1 MDIDSKSRQILVK
14 FANTSLKLK
23 LIKTAFYLKNTSY
36 TIGIDKTIEER
47 NSYKTLLRQKK
58 ELKKEEMSAG

>member
-1 MDIDSKSRQILVK
+1 MDTDSKSRPILVK

-36 TIGIDKTIEER
+36 SIGIDKTIEER

-58 ELKKEEMSAG
+58 ELKTEEMSAG

>member
-1 MDIDSKSRQILVK
+1 MDTDSKSRPILVK

>member
-1 MDIDSKSRQILVK
+1 MDTDSKSRQILVK

>member
-1 MDIDSKSRQILVK
+1 MDTDPKNTPILVK

-23 LIKTAFYLKNTSY
+23 LIKIAFYLKNTSY
-36 TIGIDKTIEER
+36 SIGIDRTIEEH
-47 NSYKTLLRQKK
+47 NSYKTILRQKK

>member
-1 MDIDSKSRQILVK
+1 MDTDSKSRPILVK

-36 TIGIDKTIEER
+36 SIGIDKTIEER

>member
-1 MDIDSKSRQILVK
+1 MDTDSKSRPILVK

-36 TIGIDKTIEER
+36 SIGIVKTIEER

>member
-1 MDIDSKSRQILVK
+1 MDTDSKSRQILVK
-14 FANTSLKLK
+14 FANTSLKLE

>member
-1 MDIDSKSRQILVK
+1 MDTDSKSRQILVK

-23 LIKTAFYLKNTSY
+23 LIKTTFYLKNTSY